1 MSQKIYFYKGQ
12 MFKSKPIKIGT
23 KINYRLAN
31 YNQYLIGSGTIVN
44 VTSSYLTREPMYDI
58 LTIDKTIISKCVAP
72 NCRIFATERIKNES
86 SNNQC
91 KIRVARY
98 GCYDRTPYQATKH
111 LPKVTYQGS
120 RCFYFAKANPDKLL
134 FSTVKAIG
142 NKTLELENGI
152 KFSKLTG
159 RSLDNNYQI
168 HGITKPRPIS
178 GRTKGKQNE
187 TKF

>member
-1 MSQKIYFYKGQ
+1 MKAAI
-12 MFKSKPIKIGT
+12 
-23 KINYRLAN
+23 INAKYGL
-31 YNQYLIGSGTIVN
+31 QD
-44 VTSSYLTREPMYDI
+44 M
-58 LTIDKTIISKCVAP
+58 
-72 NCRIFATERIKNES
+72 
-86 SNNQC
+86 
-91 KIRVARY
+91 
-98 GCYDRTPYQATKH
+98 GCYDRTPYQATKR

-120 RCFYFAKANPDKLL
+120 RCFYYAKANPNKLL

-142 NKTLELENGI
+142 SKTIELENGI